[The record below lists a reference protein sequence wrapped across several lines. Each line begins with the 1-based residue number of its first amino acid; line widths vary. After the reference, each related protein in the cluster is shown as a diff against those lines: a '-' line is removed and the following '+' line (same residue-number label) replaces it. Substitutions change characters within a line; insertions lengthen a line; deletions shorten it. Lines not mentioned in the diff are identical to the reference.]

1 LKIYSSYKEFQSTNN
16 SVLTLGTFDGVH
28 IGHQSILKK
37 VIDSTD
43 KNKYE
48 SVVLTFFPHP
58 RMVLEKDHNIKLL
71 DTITE
76 KAKKLEVLG
85 IQHLIIQEFTK
96 EFSNLSAEEF
106 VRDVLVEH
114 LHVKKIIIGYDHRFG
129 KNRSADIHD
138 LINYSNIYKFDV
150 EQITAQEINEVSIS
164 STKIRKALLE
174 GDILTANKYLD
185 SAFCLT
191 GTVVKGKQLGRT
203 IGFPTANLV
212 LAEDYK
218 LIPKR
223 GSYIV
228 STIINGKEVRGMM
241 NIGINPTIN
250 SNNNQTL
257 EVHLIDYQGDLY
269 DQTITIKFLDYLRDE
284 KKFDSIEAL
293 KQQLQ
298 TDYQTAKN
306 YILC

>member
-1 LKIYSSYKEFQSTNN
+1 MKIYSSYKEFQSTNN

-76 KAKKLEVLG
+76 KAKKLEALG

-106 VRDVLVEH
+106 VRDVLVKH

-164 STKIRKALLE
+164 STKIRRALLE

-185 SAFCLT
+185 AAFCLT

-212 LAEDYK
+212 LEEDYK

-223 GSYIV
+223 GAYIV

-250 SNNNQTL
+250 SNNNQTI

>member
-1 LKIYSSYKEFQSTNN
+1 MKIYSSYKEFQSTNN

-138 LINYSNIYKFDV
+138 LINYSNRYKFDV

-284 KKFDSIEAL
+284 KKFDSIDAL

-298 TDYQTAKN
+298 MDYQTAKN
-306 YILC
+306 YVTC

>member
-138 LINYSNIYKFDV
+138 LINYSNRYKFDV

>member
-1 LKIYSSYKEFQSTNN
+1 MKIYSSYKEFQSTNN

-138 LINYSNIYKFDV
+138 LINYSNRYKFDV

-298 TDYQTAKN
+298 MDYQTAKN
-306 YILC
+306 YVTC

>member
-1 LKIYSSYKEFQSTNN
+1 MKIYSSYKEFQSTNN

>member
-1 LKIYSSYKEFQSTNN
+1 MKIYSSYKEFKSTNN

-76 KAKKLEVLG
+76 KAKKLEALG

-138 LINYSNIYKFDV
+138 LINYSNRYKFDV

-212 LAEDYK
+212 LKEDYK

-228 STIINGKEVRGMM
+228 STIIDGKEIRGMM

-284 KKFDSIEAL
+284 KKFDSIDAL

-298 TDYQTAKN
+298 MDYQTAKN
-306 YILC
+306 YVTC

>member
-1 LKIYSSYKEFQSTNN
+1 MKIYSSYKEFQSTNN

-138 LINYSNIYKFDV
+138 LINYSNRYKFDV